1 MTDKKQETK
10 QIKNSNII
18 DLSGLETFNDEISK
32 KLDGVNLD
40 FKDNDIVHGVVAKI
54 EHDEVFVDIGFKS
67 EGIISSKEL
76 TVHKDCN
83 PEEVISVGD
92 EVDALVVQKE
102 DKDGKLI
109 LSRKRAMYETA
120 WAQAEEKYKSGE
132 IVTGDV
138 IEIVR
143 GGLILD
149 IGLRAFLP
157 ASLVDL
163 HRVRDLESYLGT
175 RIEARIIEM
184 DKVRNNIVLSRRAL
198 LEEGRRNERIDVL
211 SKLTPGMK
219 LKGKISSIVDFG
231 AFVDL
236 GGIDGLVHISEI
248 SWDRV
253 SHPSEV
259 VKVGDEVET
268 VVLGVDL
275 DKERI
280 SLGIKQT
287 TEDPWLKLVEEFKIG
302 NIVECEVTRILSY
315 GAFVKLNNDVDGLV
329 HVSELT
335 SKHIENPGQVV
346 HIGDKIK
353 AKVIDIDES
362 KHRVSLSL
370 KDAAQELGF
379 EVEVSEPLPK
389 NMKKRDRK
397 STIAANNEDSTSTS
411 ENNSDK

>member
-1 MTDKKQETK
+1 M
-10 QIKNSNII
+10 
-18 DLSGLETFNDEISK
+18 
-32 KLDGVNLD
+32 
-40 FKDNDIVHGVVAKI
+40 
-54 EHDEVFVDIGFKS
+54 
-67 EGIISSKEL
+67 
-76 TVHKDCN
+76 
-83 PEEVISVGD
+83 
-92 EVDALVVQKE
+92 
-102 DKDGKLI
+102 
-109 LSRKRAMYETA
+109 
-120 WAQAEEKYKSGE
+120 
-132 IVTGDV
+132 
-138 IEIVR
+138 
-143 GGLILD
+143 
-149 IGLRAFLP
+149 
-157 ASLVDL
+157 
-163 HRVRDLESYLGT
+163 
-175 RIEARIIEM
+175 
-184 DKVRNNIVLSRRAL
+184 
-198 LEEGRRNERIDVL
+198 
-211 SKLTPGMK
+211 
-219 LKGKISSIVDFG
+219 
-231 AFVDL
+231 
-236 GGIDGLVHISEI
+236 
-248 SWDRV
+248 
-253 SHPSEV
+253 
-259 VKVGDEVET
+259 
-268 VVLGVDL
+268 GVDL